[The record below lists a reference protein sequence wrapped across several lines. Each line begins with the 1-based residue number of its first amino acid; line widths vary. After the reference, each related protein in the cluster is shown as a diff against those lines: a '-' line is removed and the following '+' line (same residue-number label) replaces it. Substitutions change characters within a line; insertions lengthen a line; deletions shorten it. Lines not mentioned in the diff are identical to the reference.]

1 MERLKPGLIRAFW
14 LILAVVF
21 LIESWIW
28 DHVRDSLRALGRW
41 LGVERFDPWLRSF
54 VARLSPPMTLVLFG
68 VPGVLIFPFKL
79 IALGLIAGG
88 YVFSGVVAIFVA
100 KSLALGVTAVLF
112 DICREKLMQMPWF
125 CRFYSLV
132 LAAGAWSDELVSPLR
147 RRVAEVTAGLR
158 ERLVPLKDRI
168 LLTGRNGLGRR
179 LSRLRAWSAR
189 VVGRSGQRD
198 EA

>member
-28 DHVRDSLRALGRW
+28 DHVRDGLRALGRR
-41 LGVERFDPWLRSF
+41 LGVERIDPWLRTF

-68 VPGVLIFPFKL
+68 VPAVLIFPFKL
-79 IALGLIAGG
+79 IALGLLAEG
-88 YVFSGVVAIFVA
+88 YIFSGAVAIFAA

-125 CRFYSLV
+125 CRFYSLM
-132 LAAGAWSDELVSPLR
+132 LAAGAWSHELVSPLR
-147 RRVAEVTAGLR
+147 RRVVAITARLR
-158 ERLVPLKDRI
+158 ERLAPLKDRI
-168 LLTGRNGLGRR
+168 LLAGRAGVGRR

-189 VVGRSGQRD
+189 VMYRSGQRD
-198 EA
+198 EV